1 MRAGRPTLTE
11 DVDLRAAA
19 EDVRGHLTVLTR
31 EIGVRLAGSAGE
43 WRAAEYVAQQFAARG
58 AVVTVEAFPVR
69 ERAVESESLG
79 IRIGDAWHG
88 FPCSL
93 LSNAPGTGGDIVE
106 APLAVIDAATGYQRE
121 DLSRLSGKAVLHL
134 GSHIETAD
142 HYRRLMEARPAFL
155 LFVDV
160 RYPAH
165 AVTADGMFP
174 AYVHAHGAVP
184 TASVAYQDAW
194 DWCARGADAAR
205 LRVAGGMRD
214 SESQNVVGDLPG
226 SDPGAGVIFVGAHHD
241 TQADSVGADDN
252 GTGVAALI
260 LLAGALG
267 QTRRRRTIRLVS
279 FGTEEQLSVGSAQ
292 YVRRH
297 RAEVAARGRF
307 MFNFDAFG
315 SVLGWSYLVCSGPE
329 GVPEPFVRQFR
340 AADEYVGVVR
350 DLIPYADHFPFVA
363 AGLPAAWLGRNNCT
377 AGRFFHHRPDDDLSR
392 VSCDLVARMT
402 TAAGRAIAELA
413 DVEPWPFADGGEAE
427 SRRAEVG
434 AMWNDLFGGWA
445 GFDRGERRR
454 PA

>member
-1 MRAGRPTLTE
+1 MHVAT
-11 DVDLRAAA
+11 D
-19 EDVRGHLTVLTR
+19 DVRRQLAVLTGD
-31 EIGVRLAGSAGE
+31 IGVRLAGSAGE
-43 WRAAEYVAQQFAARG
+43 RRAADYIAAQFEARG
-58 AVVTVEAFPVR
+58 AAVTVEAFPVR
-69 ERAVESESLG
+69 ERAVESESLE
-79 IRIGDAWHG
+79 IRIGGAWHG

-93 LSNAPGTGGDIVE
+93 LSNAPGTGGEAVE
-106 APLAVIDAATGYQRE
+106 APLAVIDAATGYQRD
-121 DLSRLSGKAVLHL
+121 DLSRLTGRAVLHL
-134 GSHIETAD
+134 GSHIETVD
-142 HYRRLMEARPAFL
+142 DYRRLMAARPAFL

-160 RYPAH
+160 RYPAG
-165 AVTADGMFP
+165 AVTADGLFP

-184 TASVAYQDAW
+184 TVSVAYQDAW
-194 DWCARGADAAR
+194 DWCAGGAAAAR

-226 SDPGAGVIFVGAHHD
+226 TDPGAGVIFVGAHHD

-279 FGTEEQLSVGSAQ
+279 FGAEEQLSVGSAQ

-297 RAEVAARGRF
+297 RTEIAARGRF

-340 AADEYVGVVR
+340 SVDEYVSVVR

-402 TAAGRAIAELA
+402 GTAGRAIAELA
-413 DVEPWPFADGGEAE
+413 DAEPWPFAGGDEAE
-427 SRRAEVG
+427 GRRAAVG
-434 AMWNDLFGGWA
+434 AMWNDLFGGWDGFGRA
-445 GFDRGERRR
+445 GMAPGRF
-454 PA
+454 